1 MASES
6 SSGGRNC
13 VSAKVPEQ
21 AQAYDCDAGL
31 QCFLSFSQAGG
42 FKLSKGATHD

>member
-21 AQAYDCDAGL
+21 AQADADVGL
-31 QCFLSFSQAGG
+31 HFFLVVFPSQWV
-42 FKLSKGATHD
+42 

>member
-21 AQAYDCDAGL
+21 AQADADVGL
-31 QCFLSFSQAGG
+31 HFFSSFSQASG
-42 FKLSKGATHD
+42 FKLSKGTTHD